1 MPDDFRSY
9 SFSSLNKQLR
19 GKVLD
24 DRFSRGR
31 YATDAS
37 IYQMIPHGVVVPECL
52 DDVVAALDFAR
63 AKGLAVLPRGG
74 GTSQCGQTVN
84 EAIVIDNTKFLSRLI
99 SLDVEAQRCWV
110 EPGIVLD
117 ELNRQLKPHGLWFP
131 VDVSTSSRATIGG
144 MAGNNSCGG
153 RSIRYGIMRDNVT
166 AIDAIMA
173 DGSTARFGDFA
184 GDIQAYDGQLG
195 AILPDLLEMGR
206 VSADEILA
214 RFPKVLRRV
223 GGYNIDALI
232 PDAMSMR
239 PGGAAGDGINL
250 SHLLVGS
257 EGTLAYST
265 AIELKLWPL
274 PSQKLMGICHFPTFY
289 KAMDAAQHLVSL
301 DPVAVELVDDT
312 MISLAR
318 SIPIYKPI
326 IEEAVRG
333 APAALLLVEFAE
345 PDMDEN
351 HRRLKQLHEMMAD
364 LGFGWDK
371 GAEWTG
377 GVVEAIDAGMQ
388 GRVAEMRKSGLNIMM
403 SMKAAAKPVSFV
415 EDCAVELKDLAE
427 YTAGLTDIFTKY
439 GTKGT
444 WYAHASVGCL
454 HVRPVLDM
462 KIADDV
468 EVMRNIAEEA
478 FALLQKYGGSHSGEH
493 GDGIVRSEFN
503 ETMFGP
509 VMPQLFR
516 QVKAAFDPH
525 GLFNPSKIIDAPKMD
540 SRELFRFS
548 PGYKVNDFPTQLDW
562 SAWPGGAGGLQGAV
576 EMCNNNGAC
585 RKLEGGVMCPS
596 YRATRNEGDS
606 VRGRANSLRL
616 ALSGQLGPDA
626 LVSDEMADTLKL
638 CVSCKACK
646 RECPTGVDMARMKV
660 EITAL
665 RTANKGLS
673 IHDRL
678 IAHLPDYA
686 PYAAKIAP
694 LVNGLQSVRR
704 FVPGLSYL
712 AEKITG
718 FTAKR
723 DLPEWQSQPF
733 GRDDIAAQPSGSGTP
748 LILFVDTFNK
758 YFEPENLRAALR
770 VLTAAGYDVFSPAIA
785 EKRPLCCGRTYLST
799 GLVDKARA
807 EATRLC
813 NAFAPFVE
821 QGVSIVGLEPSC
833 LLALRDEVPALLADE
848 SATKIAAASL
858 TFEEL
863 LVRDKPDLPLA
874 QADGKVLLHG
884 HCHQKAF
891 DVVKPVQ
898 ALLGDVA
905 GFEVE
910 LVETSCCGMAGA
922 FGYGAD
928 TYETSIA
935 MAEASLLPAIR
946 QEDAGTPI
954 IADGTSCRCQIKD
967 GTGRTAEHVA
977 VLLDRMLVSDN

>member
-1 MPDDFRSY
+1 M
-9 SFSSLNKQLR
+9 
-19 GKVLD
+19 
-24 DRFSRGR
+24 
-31 YATDAS
+31 
-37 IYQMIPHGVVVPECL
+37 
-52 DDVVAALDFAR
+52 
-63 AKGLAVLPRGG
+63 
-74 GTSQCGQTVN
+74 
-84 EAIVIDNTKFLSRLI
+84 
-99 SLDVEAQRCWV
+99 
-110 EPGIVLD
+110 
-117 ELNRQLKPHGLWFP
+117 
-131 VDVSTSSRATIGG
+131 
-144 MAGNNSCGG
+144 
-153 RSIRYGIMRDNVT
+153 
-166 AIDAIMA
+166 
-173 DGSTARFGDFA
+173 
-184 GDIQAYDGQLG
+184 
-195 AILPDLLEMGR
+195 
-206 VSADEILA
+206 
-214 RFPKVLRRV
+214 
-223 GGYNIDALI
+223 
-232 PDAMSMR
+232 
-239 PGGAAGDGINL
+239 
-250 SHLLVGS
+250 
-257 EGTLAYST
+257 
-265 AIELKLWPL
+265 
-274 PSQKLMGICHFPTFY
+274 
-289 KAMDAAQHLVSL
+289 
-301 DPVAVELVDDT
+301 
-312 MISLAR
+312 
-318 SIPIYKPI
+318 
-326 IEEAVRG
+326 
-333 APAALLLVEFAE
+333 
-345 PDMDEN
+345 
-351 HRRLKQLHEMMAD
+351 
-364 LGFGWDK
+364 
-371 GAEWTG
+371 
-377 GVVEAIDAGMQ
+377 
-388 GRVAEMRKSGLNIMM
+388 
-403 SMKAAAKPVSFV
+403 
-415 EDCAVELKDLAE
+415 
-427 YTAGLTDIFTKY
+427 
-439 GTKGT
+439 
-444 WYAHASVGCL
+444 
-454 HVRPVLDM
+454 
-462 KIADDV
+462 
-468 EVMRNIAEEA
+468 
-478 FALLQKYGGSHSGEH
+478 
-493 GDGIVRSEFN
+493 
-503 ETMFGP
+503 
-509 VMPQLFR
+509 
-516 QVKAAFDPH
+516 
-525 GLFNPSKIIDAPKMD
+525 
-540 SRELFRFS
+540 
-548 PGYKVNDFPTQLDW
+548 
-562 SAWPGGAGGLQGAV
+562 
-576 EMCNNNGAC
+576 
-585 RKLEGGVMCPS
+585 
-596 YRATRNEGDS
+596 
-606 VRGRANSLRL
+606 
-616 ALSGQLGPDA
+616 
-626 LVSDEMADTLKL
+626 
-638 CVSCKACK
+638 
-646 RECPTGVDMARMKV
+646 
-660 EITAL
+660 
-665 RTANKGLS
+665 
-673 IHDRL
+673 
-678 IAHLPDYA
+678 PDYA

-863 LVRDKPDLPLA
+863 LVRDKPDLPMA

>member
-19 GKVLD
+19 GQVLD

-84 EAIVIDNTKFLSRLI
+84 EAIVIDNTKFLSPLI

-333 APAALLLVEFAE
+333 APAALLLV
-345 PDMDEN
+345 
-351 HRRLKQLHEMMAD
+351 
-364 LGFGWDK
+364 
-371 GAEWTG
+371 
-377 GVVEAIDAGMQ
+377 
-388 GRVAEMRKSGLNIMM
+388 
-403 SMKAAAKPVSFV
+403 
-415 EDCAVELKDLAE
+415 
-427 YTAGLTDIFTKY
+427 
-439 GTKGT
+439 
-444 WYAHASVGCL
+444 
-454 HVRPVLDM
+454 
-462 KIADDV
+462 
-468 EVMRNIAEEA
+468 
-478 FALLQKYGGSHSGEH
+478 
-493 GDGIVRSEFN
+493 
-503 ETMFGP
+503 
-509 VMPQLFR
+509 
-516 QVKAAFDPH
+516 
-525 GLFNPSKIIDAPKMD
+525 
-540 SRELFRFS
+540 
-548 PGYKVNDFPTQLDW
+548 
-562 SAWPGGAGGLQGAV
+562 
-576 EMCNNNGAC
+576 
-585 RKLEGGVMCPS
+585 
-596 YRATRNEGDS
+596 
-606 VRGRANSLRL
+606 
-616 ALSGQLGPDA
+616 
-626 LVSDEMADTLKL
+626 
-638 CVSCKACK
+638 
-646 RECPTGVDMARMKV
+646 
-660 EITAL
+660 
-665 RTANKGLS
+665 
-673 IHDRL
+673 
-678 IAHLPDYA
+678 
-686 PYAAKIAP
+686 
-694 LVNGLQSVRR
+694 
-704 FVPGLSYL
+704 
-712 AEKITG
+712 
-718 FTAKR
+718 
-723 DLPEWQSQPF
+723 
-733 GRDDIAAQPSGSGTP
+733 
-748 LILFVDTFNK
+748 
-758 YFEPENLRAALR
+758 
-770 VLTAAGYDVFSPAIA
+770 
-785 EKRPLCCGRTYLST
+785 
-799 GLVDKARA
+799 
-807 EATRLC
+807 
-813 NAFAPFVE
+813 
-821 QGVSIVGLEPSC
+821 
-833 LLALRDEVPALLADE
+833 
-848 SATKIAAASL
+848 
-858 TFEEL
+858 
-863 LVRDKPDLPLA
+863 
-874 QADGKVLLHG
+874 
-884 HCHQKAF
+884 
-891 DVVKPVQ
+891 
-898 ALLGDVA
+898 
-905 GFEVE
+905 
-910 LVETSCCGMAGA
+910 
-922 FGYGAD
+922 
-928 TYETSIA
+928 
-935 MAEASLLPAIR
+935 
-946 QEDAGTPI
+946 
-954 IADGTSCRCQIKD
+954 
-967 GTGRTAEHVA
+967 
-977 VLLDRMLVSDN
+977 